1 MTVHVWVIVTAGR
14 RSGLIRH
21 ATTRRRTS
29 ITSIT
34 PVVELAGR
42 CASAIVIA
50 TRAVATR
57 WPATVVVIIV
67 GRRWVSAT
75 AAAHGRAG
83 SVSIT
88 APVIRTTGA
97 SVRSARFER
106 WRWGRIGDVL
116 DTGNF
121 LPLELTTVQLLHCGL
136 QVGGRLILDES
147 SAITLAA
154 NFRVDDVQS
163 RLAGKVF
170 EVLPA
175 GLHRKI
181 RYSHPVWCAPRTRG
195 NALVGS
201 EVLVTGTRAA
211 SELDDEALAH
221 EVGTM
226 ECRDNITSVHCVLV
240 LDEAKSVHELDL
252 SDLTSAMRL
261 EVALDICLGGIARK
275 VA

>member
-14 RSGLIRH
+14 RSGPSIIRIVRVTRARWAILIRH

-42 CASAIVIA
+42 CASTIVIA

-88 APVIRTTGA
+88 APVIRTTRA

-170 EVLPA
+170 EVLY
-175 GLHRKI
+175 I
-181 RYSHPVWCAPRTRG
+181 RS
-195 NALVGS
+195 
-201 EVLVTGTRAA
+201 
-211 SELDDEALAH
+211 
-221 EVGTM
+221 
-226 ECRDNITSVHCVLV
+226 
-240 LDEAKSVHELDL
+240 
-252 SDLTSAMRL
+252 
-261 EVALDICLGGIARK
+261 
-275 VA
+275 